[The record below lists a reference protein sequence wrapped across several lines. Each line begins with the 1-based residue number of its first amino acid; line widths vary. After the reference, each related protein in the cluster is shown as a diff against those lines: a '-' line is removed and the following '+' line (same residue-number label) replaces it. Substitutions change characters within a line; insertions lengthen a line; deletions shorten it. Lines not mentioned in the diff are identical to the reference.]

1 MQETQNACGVNF
13 QPATAFGVHVEK
25 REAVRFRL
33 SARVIFRWSDQ
44 SGARREEAGRLRD
57 ISVVGAFVFSKILPP
72 VKAKLSL
79 DIELPPL
86 EKNTSERLHLKGDGE
101 VARVENTG
109 AESGFAVRGPFT
121 LHEA

>member
-1 MQETQNACGVNF
+1 VL
-13 QPATAFGVHVEK
+13 VER

-33 SARVIFRWSDQ
+33 SAPVIFRWSDQ
-44 SGARREEAGRLRD
+44 SGAWREETGRIRD
-57 ISVVGAFVFSKILPP
+57 ISVAGAFVFSRILPP

-86 EKNTSERLHLKGDGE
+86 EKNACKLLHLKGEGE
-101 VARVENTG
+101 VARVEDTG
-109 AESGFAVRGPFT
+109 AESGFAIRGLFT

>member
-1 MQETQNACGVNF
+1 V
-13 QPATAFGVHVEK
+13 PVER

-33 SARVIFRWSDQ
+33 SAPVIFRWSDQ

-57 ISVVGAFVFSKILPP
+57 ISVVGAYVFSKILPP

-79 DIELPPL
+79 DIELPPF
-86 EKNTSERLHLKGDGE
+86 EESAPERLHLKGEGG

-109 AESGFAVRGPFT
+109 AESGFAIRGPFT
-121 LHEA
+121 LHEV